1 MAPRKMTTAQ
11 HTPHKRPRP
20 SKHSDE
26 SPIQVSTP
34 PVRIVGASRRHQGG
48 FRLDR

>member
-1 MAPRKMTTAQ
+1 MTTAQ

-20 SKHSDE
+20 AASSAE

-34 PVRIVGASRRHQGG
+34 PVRIVGGSRRHQGG